1 MQVKSEERIDKLERQ
16 VERLLGDVTALRHQI
31 KAMTPKPYQ
40 ADLLP
45 YLRAVCRRHG
55 LTPEQA
61 MSKERTAHVVACRRD
76 IWHNMHMDGWS
87 MAKIARAFG
96 TDHGTVKVGIERFVD
111 SLSARG

>member
-1 MQVKSEERIDKLERQ
+1 MHTDARIDKLERQ

-40 ADLLP
+40 ADVWP
-45 YLRAVCRRHG
+45 YLRNACSRHG

-76 IWHNMHMDGWS
+76 VWHKMHMDGWS

-111 SLSARG
+111 SLSAGR